1 MVSRKSKI
9 IAVAFVAAG
18 GGVLIAMSQPQPESV
33 HARPDPLRSVFDEDR
48 LSSDRVVW
56 QARADQMS
64 NAELCIAI
72 EGFRDQAK
80 EEARWAQFLDWT
92 MWYIRDS
99 PDQKAHERWRTT
111 WSSACNDLR
120 GQTESLLRRIDESC
134 PNGKPA
140 IQARI
145 NYAYIAAAL
154 PQIHESRLKIS
165 RGVLEDVFQ
174 FPTDS
179 PRLAPWE

>member
-1 MVSRKSKI
+1 MLNRKSRI
-9 IAVAFVAAG
+9 LTLAFVIAG
-18 GGVLIAMSQPQPESV
+18 GAVLIATSQPQSV
-33 HARPDPLRSVFDEDR
+33 SVSTGSDPIRSVFDDDR

-64 NAELCIAI
+64 DEELCLAI
-72 EGFRDQAK
+72 EGFREQAK

-99 PDQKAHERWRTT
+99 PDQKAHERWRAT

-140 IQARI
+140 IQARL

-165 RGVLEDVFQ
+165 KGVLEDVFQ
-174 FPTDS
+174 FPAGS